1 MVIKININLTLV
13 ALLLSASYVS
23 SFDVESLIKDQCR
36 ICSFFD
42 SEEYEFY
49 KLDMEE

>member
-1 MVIKININLTLV
+1 MNINLALV
-13 ALLLSASYVS
+13 AFLLSASYVS
-23 SFDVESLIKDQCR
+23 SFGVESLIKDQCG

-49 KLDMEE
+49 ELDMEE